1 MRECDYLSCNLPYN
15 GSRCDSSASDGTL
28 DSVPTTTNHV
38 HQSRSMNPHFLNKR
52 LSHQLGYAGLLPFI
66 FMLFGV
72 WFADVSWLQDFVKG
86 QLAYG
91 IVILSFLGGVHWGAG
106 MLSSELSAVDTKKAL
121 MWGVTPSLIAWSA
134 TLFGGF
140 GFAVLMAGF
149 VAALKVDQ
157 QLYPAYGMPDWLLDL
172 RKRLTIVVVL
182 TLMTTVIGANLRG

>member
-1 MRECDYLSCNLPYN
+1 MT
-15 GSRCDSSASDGTL
+15 AAATAA
-28 DSVPTTTNHV
+28 PTTDADPTHN
-38 HQSRSMNPHFLNKR
+38 SRSMNQHFLNKR

-66 FMLFGV
+66 VMLFGV

-91 IVILSFLGGVHWGAG
+91 IVILSFRGGVHWGAG
-106 MLSSELSAVDTKKAL
+106 MLSSELSAIDTKKAL

-182 TLMTTVIGANLRG
+182 VLMTTVIGANLRG